1 MTKFNKAFSLIELMV
16 VIGIIAILVIA
27 GVPLYQ
33 DFTIRSKI
41 SNAIKVIDGINTQIK
56 SSFEENGVF
65 PSSFVTNGL
74 TITNGGGAQAVNMG
88 NLYSIS
94 YSRDA
99 GGSIA
104 TIAYAITGLDGITS
118 YIAPPNAGGYNNIH
132 YGLKESSGSMVTVCG
147 AWNGSLNSDIP
158 TKYMPTNCNCQH
170 ILTFSTGGSCL

>member
-33 DFTIRSKI
+33 DFTVRSKI

-56 SSFEENGVF
+56 
-65 PSSFVTNGL
+65 
-74 TITNGGGAQAVNMG
+74 TNGGGAQAVNLG

-94 YSRDA
+94 YSRNA

-104 TIAYAITGLDGITS
+104 TIAYAITGLDGISS

-132 YGLKESSGSMVTVCG
+132 YGLKESNGSMVTVCG